1 MAKHR
6 ASRKH
11 PPKYRRPSA
20 STPTSRV
27 ALVTGAAL
35 AMTVV
40 GAAVTTQDNEVALQP
55 VAEGVYPSLN
65 LPVVTP
71 LGVPIAKVTKE
82 APLTTRFE
90 DRLRAAMN
98 QGVADAEL
106 RVTSVDRTRSSSG
119 GPRASSHTPR
129 AEATTPRAVPPTR
142 SGVAPGTREELGA
155 DDARRDAGVPAAE
168 AGGGT
173 VEGERKT
180 PCPPTTTVPVQPPVT
195 EKPEPTAEPTP
206 TPVTEA
212 KPDVT
217 PEPEPEPEP
226 EAPQPAPV
234 IEENVPESPPAEDA
248 GKIEN
253 VLTDSPLPEVD
264 RAPLMS

>member
-20 STPTSRV
+20 STPASRV

-55 VAEGVYPSLN
+55 VAEGVYPSTN

-106 RVTSVDRTRSSSG
+106 RVTRVDRTSSRSG
-119 GPRASSHTPR
+119 GSDARPHTTRP
-129 AEATTPRAVPPTR
+129 EATTPRAVPTAG
-142 SGVAPGTREELGA
+142 SGVTPEAREGLGA
-155 DDARRDAGVPAAE
+155 ADARRSAGVPAAE
-168 AGGGT
+168 GDGGRT
-173 VEGERKT
+173 EEETT
-180 PCPPTTTVPVQPPVT
+180 PCPTPDPDSPPVT

-212 KPDVT
+212 EPD
-217 PEPEPEPEP
+217 EPEPEP

-234 IEENVPESPPAEDA
+234 IEENVPELPPAEDA
-248 GKIEN
+248 GKIED

>member
-20 STPTSRV
+20 SAPASRV

-55 VAEGVYPSLN
+55 VAEGVYPSQN

-98 QGVADAEL
+98 QGVDDAEL
-106 RVTSVDRTRSSSG
+106 HATSVDRTRSSSG
-119 GPRASSHTPR
+119 GPRRGTTSALPR
-129 AEATTPRAVPPTR
+129 TEATPSRAVPPAG
-142 SGVAPGTREELGA
+142 SGVAPGAGEGLGA
-155 DDARRDAGVPAAE
+155 DDARRSAGVTPAK
-168 AGGGT
+168 GGGAA
-173 VEGERKT
+173 VDGGRKT

-195 EKPEPTAEPTP
+195 EKPEPSAEPTP

-212 KPDVT
+212 EPD
-217 PEPEPEPEP
+217 EPELEP

-234 IEENVPESPPAEDA
+234 IEENVPELPPAEDA
-248 GKIEN
+248 GNIEN
-253 VLTDSPLPEVD
+253 VLAD
-264 RAPLMS
+264 